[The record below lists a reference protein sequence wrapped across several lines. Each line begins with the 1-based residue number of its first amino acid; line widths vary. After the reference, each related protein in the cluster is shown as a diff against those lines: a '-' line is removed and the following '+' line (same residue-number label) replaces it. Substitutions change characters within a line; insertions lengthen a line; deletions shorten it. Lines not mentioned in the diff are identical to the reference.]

1 MVWGGCFLCT
11 GSKPRSPG
19 PRGRRSRPACVAVT
33 LTVRRSSLG
42 VEEPARHSWGVVSC
56 HLGLLQKH
64 PLEKPFTLSIAVLT
78 PHPHTHTHILFLGRE
93 VHNSKTKEL
102 TFVLL
107 MIKCMKLSLGWIIFD
122 IFCAVEIMRYFGF
135 FLLFFFA
142 LQCFPVYGFGTK
154 RAKSPQTCSAANVKI
169 LLHVFW
175 FSRQDFSL
183 SHTIYIN
190 IKNNFLLVFL
200 STK

>member
-1 MVWGGCFLCT
+1 MVWGGCFLCP

-19 PRGRRSRPACVAVT
+19 PRGRRSRPACPAVT

-42 VEEPARHSWGVVSC
+42 VWRARSSFVGRSIVSSWPSPKASTGEAF
-56 HLGLLQKH
+56 H
-64 PLEKPFTLSIAVLT
+64 PVYSSLNTT

-135 FLLFFFA
+135 FFFA

-169 LLHVFW
+169 PLHVFW
-175 FSRQDFSL
+175 VSRQDFSL
-183 SHTIYIN
+183 SLSIYI
-190 IKNNFLLVFL
+190 
-200 STK
+200 

>member
-19 PRGRRSRPACVAVT
+19 PRGRRSRPACLAVT
-33 LTVRRSSLG
+33 LTVRRSSLAVWRARSSFVG
-42 VEEPARHSWGVVSC
+42 RSIVSSWPSPKASTGEAFHPVYSSLNITPA
-56 HLGLLQKH
+56 
-64 PLEKPFTLSIAVLT
+64 
-78 PHPHTHTHILFLGRE
+78 HTHTHILFLGRE

-135 FLLFFFA
+135 FLFFCFA
-142 LQCFPVYGFGTK
+142 VLSSV
-154 RAKSPQTCSAANVKI
+154 RLWHVKS
-169 LLHVFW
+169 
-175 FSRQDFSL
+175 
-183 SHTIYIN
+183 
-190 IKNNFLLVFL
+190 
-200 STK
+200 